1 MAEAGDRLKQARIR
15 AGYPTAAAAAAA
27 LKMHPQN
34 WANHE
39 AKRRQIREHNARE
52 YAKKL
57 KISWQWLLTGQDIT
71 DGRKVPL
78 AGVVGAGAQVH
89 AIGAQDLDFIDAPPG
104 ADDDDVAF
112 EIRGGSM
119 PPFRNGGYVLARP
132 VSDISDVLGRLA
144 VVDLED
150 GTRWFKQVMPSS
162 HIGRYTLVS
171 LQPGAEPMLDVRI
184 VSAAKF
190 HVYVEPN

>member
-1 MAEAGDRLKQARIR
+1 MPDAADRLKEARLR
-15 AGYPTAAAAAAA
+15 AGYDEIVKAARA
-27 LKMHPQN
+27 LKLHPQN
-34 WANHE
+34 WADHE
-39 AKRRQIREHNARE
+39 ARRRKIQEKHARV

-57 KISWQWLLTGQDIT
+57 NVDWVWLLTGQEIT
-71 DGRKVPL
+71 DRRKVPL
-78 AGVVGAGAQVH
+78 KGYVGAGAQVH
-89 AIGAQDLDFIDAPPG
+89 AIGAQDIDFIEAPPG
-104 ADDDDVAF
+104 ADDDDIAF

-150 GTRWFKQVMPSS
+150 GSRWFKQVMPSAMP
-162 HIGRYTLVS
+162 GRHTLVS

-184 VSAAKF
+184 VAVAKF
-190 HVYVEPN
+190 HIYVDPD